1 MKKNVLFALISA
13 CVLGFAFSS
22 CSSDEESNKDVV
34 NSGVNEADFRVH
46 TDHIS
51 DVVNDEYG
59 VVCRDYF
66 DGNMYIDAAN
76 GNRYYLAATGEF
88 LNEVQP
94 MLEKE
99 GILVEGNNVKFSG
112 KVYDSDERWIPAL
125 EWRLENYGWNDGA
138 KEAAAHGLYNF
149 ELPTPGH
156 AFWLVTPDYTITKA
170 E

>member
-22 CSSDEESNKDVV
+22 CSSDEEDNKDV
-34 NSGVNEADFRVH
+34 NNGVYEADFRKH

-51 DVVNDEYG
+51 DVVKDEYG
-59 VVCRDYF
+59 VVWKDYF
-66 DGNMYIDAAN
+66 DGCMYIDAAN

-88 LNEVQP
+88 LDEVQP

-99 GILVEGNNVKFSG
+99 GVLVEGNNVNFSG
-112 KVYDSDERWIPAL
+112 NVYDSDERWIPGL
-125 EWRLENYGWNDGA
+125 EWRLETYGWNDGA

>member
-1 MKKNVLFALISA
+1 MKKNVLIVLISA

-22 CSSDEESNKDVV
+22 CSSDEREESVDAYVKV
-34 NSGVNEADFRVH
+34 FCVH

-88 LNEVQP
+88 LNEIQP